1 MSFVLKE
8 QAEGE
13 REERERLLNCL
24 IIREFE
30 HDNICPFIGGILQ
43 GSFITG
49 IMYEYCTRGTLYG
62 LLINPHICFN
72 KSFRQSFAID
82 CSKGLAYLHGRK
94 TIHGRLTSNN
104 CVIDQHWNLKLTG
117 KRRNKVNCS
126 H

>member
-1 MSFVLKE
+1 
-8 QAEGE
+8 
-13 REERERLLNCL
+13 
-24 IIREFE
+24 
-30 HDNICPFIGGILQ
+30 
-43 GSFITG
+43 
-49 IMYEYCTRGTLYG
+49 MYEYCTRGTLYG

-117 KRRNKVNCS
+117 KRRNKVNCLINVDYEPPEMHYTKLRRKRS
-126 H
+126 MVTAI